1 MLESSDESF
10 DDIKTG
16 TAEKATFPP
25 NCAIIK
31 ICLGAIKKLTRV
43 NCFLKKLWK
52 FRIFWFPGKQNFSEI
67 QRQFCKA
74 RIKKQLFRRKAWMT

>member
-1 MLESSDESF
+1 MLESSDENF

-43 NCFLKKLWK
+43 NCFLKKL
-52 FRIFWFPGKQNFSEI
+52 
-67 QRQFCKA
+67 
-74 RIKKQLFRRKAWMT
+74 